1 MIVYR
6 ITQQQFAADLSG
18 NGARLY
24 GGRWNSEGVYAL
36 YSAGTRALALLETLA
51 HTPVQILSAKKYSV
65 LTIDVP
71 DEGGLEIISLKKLKL
86 NWDAWDLQFYTQ
98 KMGDA
103 FLKANKHLVLQVP
116 SVLVHEEFN
125 YIINPLHRNAG
136 DIKILSEKELKLN
149 ERLLKAV

>member
-6 ITQQQFAADLSG
+6 ITQQQYAADLSG

-24 GGRWNSEGVYAL
+24 GGRWNSEGVYSL
-36 YSAGTRALALLETLA
+36 YTAGSRSLALLETLA

-65 LTIDVP
+65 LSIEVP
-71 DEGGLEIISLKKLKL
+71 DEGGIETIQLKKLKL

-98 KMGDA
+98 KIGDA

-116 SVLVHEEFN
+116 SVLVHEEHN
-125 YIINPLHRNAG
+125 YIINPLHKSADG
-136 DIKILSEKELKLN
+136 IKIGNEKELKLN
-149 ERLLKAV
+149 ERLLKAL

>member
-6 ITQQQFAADLSG
+6 ITQQQFATDLSG

-24 GGRWNSEGVYAL
+24 GGRWNSEGLYAL
-36 YSAGTRALALLETLA
+36 YTAGTRALALLETLA
-51 HTPVQILSAKKYSV
+51 HTPVQILPAKKYSV
-65 LTIDVP
+65 LSLEVP
-71 DEGGLEIISLKKLKL
+71 DEGGMEIIPLKKLKL

-98 KMGDA
+98 KPGDA

-125 YIINPLHRNAG
+125 YIINPLHKSAG
-136 DIKILSEKELKLN
+136 LIKILNEKELKLN